1 MGRPADHPAPPRYP
15 AMLRF
20 GLLGC
25 DAAIARV
32 ADAAARRGDT
42 LVAGYDVGPPW
53 SQARPIPRLE
63 SWEPLL
69 DPRAADVVLVGSDGW
84 NDRRAEAVR
93 TLVQAGRTLVL
104 SQPLELSMLWAYE
117 LDMIRRDTG
126 AVLVPC
132 LPDRLHPLVA
142 RLRATIEAA
151 AAGVGDLGPVESI
164 HVERRLADRSKA
176 SVMAWFCRDADV
188 VRALVGDPERLSTLA
203 ATGADSA
210 WPSLAVG
217 LTSTTGLPARWQVA
231 PGDAAELSIRLQ
243 SARGSVVVVA
253 PDDDAEPWT
262 WNAEPAAAFD
272 RGLATLG
279 ALDQAM
285 GRSMSPRDD
294 DAMPPAG
301 WNDAARA
308 IELAETV
315 PRSLARGRAIDLH
328 REEYTDLGTFRGTMA
343 SLGCGL
349 IMVALVVVIVAT
361 LAAGVAR
368 EFGWA
373 AFGGIV
379 DAWPTIVL
387 AALGLFLALQVIP
400 LLIGGGDERASP
412 PGGGPKT

>member
-1 MGRPADHPAPPRYP
+1 
-15 AMLRF
+15 MLRF

-32 ADAAARRGDT
+32 AAAAVARGDAV
-42 LVAGYDVGPPW
+42 VAGYEVGPPW
-53 SQARPIPRLE
+53 SQPRPIPRLD

-69 DPRAADVVLVGSDGW
+69 DSRTADVVLVGSGGW
-84 NDRRAEAVR
+84 NDQRAEAVR
-93 TLVQAGRTLVL
+93 TLVQAGRPLVL
-104 SQPLELSMLWAYE
+104 AQPLELSMLWAYE
-117 LDMIRRDTG
+117 LDMIRRDTA

-132 LPDRLHPLVA
+132 LPDRLHPLVT
-142 RLRATIEAA
+142 RLRTTIEAA
-151 AAGVGDLGPVESI
+151 AAGVGDLGSVESI
-164 HVERRLADRSKA
+164 HLERRLADRSKA
-176 SVMAWFCRDADV
+176 SVLSWFSRDADV

-210 WPSLAVG
+210 WPSLAIG
-217 LTSTTGLPARWQVA
+217 LTSASGLPARWQVA
-231 PGDAAELSIRLQ
+231 PGDAPKLSIRLQ

-253 PDDDAEPWT
+253 PNDDQPWT
-262 WNAEPAAAFD
+262 WNDEPAAAFD

-279 ALDQAM
+279 ALDRAL
-285 GRSMSPRDD
+285 GRSTAAGDDD

-301 WNDAARA
+301 WSDAARA

-368 EFGWA
+368 EFGWDVV
-373 AFGGIV
+373 GGIV
-379 DAWPTIVL
+379 DSWPTIVL

-400 LLIGGGDERASP
+400 LLIGGADGPTSP
-412 PGGGPKT
+412 PNGGPKT